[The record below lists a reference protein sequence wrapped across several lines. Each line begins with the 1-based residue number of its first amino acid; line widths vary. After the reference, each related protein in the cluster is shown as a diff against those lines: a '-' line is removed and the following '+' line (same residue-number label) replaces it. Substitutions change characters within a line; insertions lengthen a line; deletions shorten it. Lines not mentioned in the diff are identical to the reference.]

1 MAPIAETMYQV
12 LKPDGSVA
20 LPEVAQTYSAED
32 LRGIYAEMVAGR
44 TLDRRMMKL
53 QRQGRMGTFAPME
66 GQEATCVGA
75 AWGLR
80 PQDWVFPSY
89 REHATVLNRGLPLRT
104 FLEFYRGHGYSN
116 WDVRGLRLGLYTI
129 PIATHLPHAVGQAY
143 YRQLAGSDAI
153 TAVFFGDG
161 ATSASDFHSG
171 MNFAGVWKL
180 PVVFICSNNQYA
192 ISLPFHAQTG
202 AETIAQ
208 KATAYGFE
216 GIRVDGM
223 DPLAVCSAVTD
234 AAHRAR
240 QGGGPT
246 LIEAVN
252 YRFGPHA
259 TADDPRRYRS
269 TEEEKTWRPRDPLL
283 RMRSLLEGLDLWD
296 DQLEK
301 EAVTQMESAIDEVM
315 GELEGRPLPGRERA
329 ITEVYERIPPATAT
343 RFRRSQQARG
353 LTPSDFSPQ
362 LWHPPEEATP
372 QPEPSQNWNMAEAI
386 NAALGEAMDRYPE
399 AIILGEDVG
408 RTGGVFRIT
417 EDLQVKYGPERVID
431 TPLCET
437 GIVGAAIGM
446 AIAGARPIVEIQF
459 DGFVYNCFE
468 QIATHLSR
476 MRFRT
481 QGGLD
486 MPLVVRFPNG
496 GGINAHEFH
505 NESPEALFCHLP
517 GLVVVCPSTPGDA
530 KGLLAAAIDSPDPV
544 IFAEPK
550 VLYRAGRQQ
559 VCSHYYTVPIGRAAT
574 RRQGNDVTVVTYGG
588 MVPVA
593 LEAAE
598 ELAGQASV
606 EVIDLRTLYPWDRET
621 VLSSVTRTGRLVVV
635 QEPPHT
641 AGMAAEITATVAE
654 EAIYELAAPVVRVT
668 GFDAPLPPFA
678 FESYGVLGVPEVS
691 AGILR
696 SLAE

>member
-1 MAPIAETMYQV
+1 MYQV
-12 LKPDGSVA
+12 LRPDGTVA
-20 LPEVAQTYSAED
+20 LPEVAESYSPEV
-32 LRGIYAEMVAGR
+32 LKRIYSEMVAGR
-44 TLDRRMMKL
+44 SLDRRMMSL

-66 GQEATCVGA
+66 GQEAICIGA
-75 AWGLR
+75 ALALK
-80 PQDWVFPSY
+80 PEDWVFPSY
-89 REHATVLNRGLPLRT
+89 REHATVLNKGLPLQT
-104 FLEFYRGHGYSN
+104 FLEFYKGHGYVN
-116 WDVRGLRLGLYTI
+116 WDVRRYRTGLYTI
-129 PIATHLPHAVGQAY
+129 PISTHLPHAVGQAY
-143 YRQLAGSDAI
+143 YAKLRGEKGI
-153 TAVFFGDG
+153 TSVFFGDG

-192 ISLPFHAQTG
+192 ISLPFSSQTG
-202 AETIAQ
+202 AETISQ
-208 KATAYGFE
+208 KAVAYGFE

-223 DPLAVCSAVTD
+223 DPLAVHSAVAE
-234 AAHRAR
+234 AARKAR

-246 LIEAVN
+246 LIEGVT

-269 TEEEKTWRPRDPLL
+269 PDEEQSWRAFDPLI
-283 RMRSLLEGLDLWD
+283 RMRRHLENTGLWNDR
-296 DQLEK
+296 LEK
-301 EAVTQMESAIDEVM
+301 MARTELEAAMDEVM
-315 GELEGRPLPGRERA
+315 ADIEARPLPKRDRA
-329 ITEVYERIPPATAT
+329 ITQVYQRIPRALAEQ
-343 RFRRSQQARG
+343 FHQSQNARG
-353 LTPSDFSPQ
+353 EPTSDFSS
-362 LWHPPEEATP
+362 LIWEAGREIPPD
-372 QPEPSQNWNMAEAI
+372 PEPSESWNMAQAI

-417 EDLQVKYGPERVID
+417 EDLQIKYGSERVID

-437 GIVGAAIGM
+437 GIVGTAIGM

-459 DGFVYNCFE
+459 DGFLYNCFE

-476 MRFRT
+476 MRYRT

-486 MPLVVRFPNG
+486 LPMVVRFPNG

-517 GLVVVCPSTPGDA
+517 GMVVICPSTPTDA

-550 VLYRAGRQQ
+550 VLYRAGRES
-559 VCSHYYTVPIGRAAT
+559 VPSRHYTIPIGRAAI
-574 RRQGNDVTVVTYGG
+574 RQTGSDVTVVTYGG

-593 LEAAE
+593 LRAADQ
-598 ELAGQASV
+598 LADEASV
-606 EVIDLRTLYPWDRET
+606 EVIDLRTLYPWDKET

-635 QEPPHT
+635 QEPPQT
-641 AGMAAEITATVAE
+641 AGMAAEIAATVAE
-654 EAIYELAAPVVRVT
+654 EAIYDLAAPVVRVT

-678 FESYGVLGVPEVS
+678 IESYGVLDVPDVK
-691 AGILR
+691 AGIMR
-696 SLAE
+696 ALAE

>member
-1 MAPIAETMYQV
+1 MYQV
-12 LKPDGSVA
+12 LRPDGTVA
-20 LPEVAQTYSAED
+20 LPEVAESYSPEV
-32 LRGIYAEMVAGR
+32 LKRIYSEMVAGR
-44 TLDRRMMKL
+44 SLDRRMMSL

-66 GQEATCVGA
+66 GQEAICIGA
-75 AWGLR
+75 ALALQ
-80 PQDWVFPSY
+80 PEDWVFPSY
-89 REHATVLNRGLPLRT
+89 REHATVLNKGLPLQT
-104 FLEFYRGHGYSN
+104 FLEFYKGHGYVN
-116 WDVRGLRLGLYTI
+116 WDVRRYRTGLYTI
-129 PIATHLPHAVGQAY
+129 PISTHLPHAVGQAY
-143 YRQLAGSDAI
+143 YAKLRGEKGI
-153 TAVFFGDG
+153 TSVFFGDG

-192 ISLPFHAQTG
+192 ISLPFSSQTG
-202 AETIAQ
+202 AETISQ
-208 KATAYGFE
+208 KAVAYGFE

-223 DPLAVCSAVTD
+223 DPLAVHSAVAE
-234 AAHRAR
+234 AARKAR

-246 LIEAVN
+246 LIEGVT

-269 TEEEKTWRPRDPLL
+269 PDEEQSWRAFDPLIRMRRHLENTGLWNDRLEKTARTE
-283 RMRSLLEGLDLWD
+283 LET
-296 DQLEK
+296 
-301 EAVTQMESAIDEVM
+301 AMDEVM
-315 GELEGRPLPGRERA
+315 ADIEARPLPKRDRA
-329 ITEVYERIPPATAT
+329 ITQVYQRIPRALAEQ
-343 RFRRSQQARG
+343 FHQSQNARG
-353 LTPSDFSPQ
+353 EPASDFSS
-362 LWHPPEEATP
+362 LIWEAGREIPPDP
-372 QPEPSQNWNMAEAI
+372 DPSESWNMAQAI

-417 EDLQVKYGPERVID
+417 EDLQIKYGSERVID

-437 GIVGAAIGM
+437 GIVGTAIGM

-459 DGFVYNCFE
+459 DGFLYNCFE

-476 MRFRT
+476 MRYRT

-486 MPLVVRFPNG
+486 LPMVVRFPNG

-517 GLVVVCPSTPGDA
+517 GMVVICPSTPTDA

-550 VLYRAGRQQ
+550 VLYRAGRES
-559 VCSHYYTVPIGRAAT
+559 VPSRYYTIPIGRAAI
-574 RRQGNDVTVVTYGG
+574 RQTGSDVTVVTYGG

-593 LEAAE
+593 LRAADQ
-598 ELAGQASV
+598 LADEASV
-606 EVIDLRTLYPWDRET
+606 EVIDLRTLYPWDKET

-635 QEPPHT
+635 QEPPQT
-641 AGMAAEITATVAE
+641 AGMAAEIAATVAE
-654 EAIYELAAPVVRVT
+654 EAIYDLAAPVVRVT

-678 FESYGVLGVPEVS
+678 IESYGVLDVPDVK
-691 AGILR
+691 AGIMR
-696 SLAE
+696 ALAE

>member
-1 MAPIAETMYQV
+1 MHQV

-20 LPEVAQTYSAED
+20 LPEVAQGYSPEL
-32 LRGIYAEMVAGR
+32 LRRIHSEMVAGR
-44 TLDRRMMKL
+44 ALDRRMMAL

-66 GQEATCVGA
+66 GQEAICVGA
-75 AWGLR
+75 ASALR
-80 PQDWVFPSY
+80 SEDWVFPSY
-89 REHATVLNRGLPLRT
+89 REHAAVLNRGLPLRT
-104 FLEFYRGHGYSN
+104 FLEFYRGHGYAN
-116 WDVRGLRLGLYTI
+116 WDVRSLRIGLYTI

-143 YRQLAGSDAI
+143 YAKLRGEEGI

-161 ATSASDFHSG
+161 ATSASDFHAG

-192 ISLPFHAQTG
+192 ISLPFRSQTG
-202 AETIAQ
+202 AETVSQ
-208 KATAYGFE
+208 KAVAYGFE

-223 DPLAVCSAVTD
+223 DPLAVHSAVTD
-234 AAHRAR
+234 AARRAR
-240 QGGGPT
+240 EGGGPT
-246 LIEAVN
+246 LIEAVA

-259 TADDPRRYRS
+259 TADDPRRYR
-269 TEEEKTWRPRDPLL
+269 TPEEENSWRPLDPLV
-283 RMRSLLEGLDLWD
+283 RMRRHLENVDLWD
-296 DQLEK
+296 DLLE
-301 EAVTQMESAIDEVM
+301 EQATA
-315 GELEGRPLPGRERA
+315 ELESDVNRILDELEAKPLPPRTRA
-329 ITEVYERIPPATAT
+329 ITQVYRRIPPTIAE
-343 RFRRSQQARG
+343 RFRTSEKAHGRPPGDLSLLVWRFEEK
-353 LTPSDFSPQ
+353 TPLDPG
-362 LWHPPEEATP
+362 
-372 QPEPSQNWNMAEAI
+372 PSQEWNMAQAI

-417 EDLQVKYGPERVID
+417 EDLQIKYGPERVID

-437 GIVGAAIGM
+437 GIVGTAIGM

-459 DGFVYNCFE
+459 DGFLYNCFE
-468 QIATHLSR
+468 QIATHMSR
-476 MRFRT
+476 MRYRT
-481 QGGLD
+481 QGGVDLP
-486 MPLVVRFPNG
+486 MVVRFPNG

-517 GLVVVCPSTPGDA
+517 GMVVICPSTPADA
-530 KGLLAAAIDSPDPV
+530 KGLLAAAVDSSDPV

-550 VLYRAGRQQ
+550 VLYRAGRQS
-559 VCSHYYTVPIGRAAT
+559 VPGGYYTIPIGRASV
-574 RRQGNDVTVVTYGG
+574 RRPGSDVTVVTYGG

-593 LEAAE
+593 VEAAE
-598 ELAGQASV
+598 QLSDQASV

-621 VLSSVTRTGRLVVV
+621 VLSSVARTGRLVVV

-641 AGMAAEITATVAE
+641 AGIAAEITATVAE
-654 EAIYELAAPVVRVT
+654 EAIYDLAAPVVRVT

-678 FESYGVLGVPEVS
+678 FESYGVLSTPDVT

-696 SLAE
+696 ALSS

>member
-1 MAPIAETMYQV
+1 MYQV
-12 LKPDGSVA
+12 LRPDGAVA
-20 LPEVAQTYSAED
+20 LPEVAESYSSEI
-32 LRGIYAEMVAGR
+32 LKRIYSEMVAGR
-44 TLDRRMMKL
+44 ALDRRMMSL

-66 GQEATCVGA
+66 GQEGICVGA
-75 AWGLR
+75 ALALQ

-89 REHATVLNRGLPLRT
+89 REHATVLTKGLPLT
-104 FLEFYRGHGYSN
+104 AFLEFYRGHGYAE
-116 WDVRGLRLGLYTI
+116 WDVRGFRVGLYTI

-143 YRQLAGSDAI
+143 YAKLRGEQSV
-153 TAVFFGDG
+153 TSVFFGDG

-192 ISLPFHAQTG
+192 ISLPFSSQTG
-202 AETIAQ
+202 AETVSQ
-208 KATAYGFE
+208 KAVAYGFE
-216 GIRVDGM
+216 GVRVDGM
-223 DPLAVCSAVTD
+223 DPLAVHSAVTE
-234 AAHRAR
+234 AVRKAR

-246 LIEAVN
+246 LIEGVT

-269 TEEEKTWRPRDPLL
+269 PDEEKSWRAFDPLI
-283 RMRSLLEGLDLWD
+283 RMRRHLENTGRWD
-296 DQLEK
+296 DRLEK
-301 EAVTQMESAIDEVM
+301 VAKTELEAAMDEVM
-315 GELEGRPLPGRERA
+315 EEIEARPMPRRERA
-329 ITEVYERIPPATAT
+329 ITQVYHRIPRSLADQ
-343 RFRRSQQARG
+343 FHRSQQAHGKSPRD
-353 LTPSDFSPQ
+353 LTPDTWQIQRKSLPD
-362 LWHPPEEATP
+362 
-372 QPEPSQNWNMAEAI
+372 PEPSESWNMAQAI

-408 RTGGVFRIT
+408 RTGGVFRVT
-417 EDLQVKYGPERVID
+417 EDLQIKYGPERVID

-437 GIVGAAIGM
+437 GIVGTAIGM

-459 DGFVYNCFE
+459 DGFLYNCFE

-476 MRFRT
+476 MRYRT

-486 MPLVVRFPNG
+486 LPMVVRFPNG

-505 NESPEALFCHLP
+505 NESPETLFCHLP
-517 GLVVVCPSTPGDA
+517 GMVVICPSTPTDA

-550 VLYRAGRQQ
+550 VLYRAGRQS
-559 VCSHYYTVPIGRAAT
+559 VPSRHYTIPIGRAAT
-574 RRQGNDVTVVTYGG
+574 RRRGRDVTLVTYGG

-593 LEAAE
+593 IKAADQLAE
-598 ELAGQASV
+598 EASV
-606 EVIDLRTLYPWDRET
+606 EVIDLRTLYPWDKET
-621 VLSSVTRTGRLVVV
+621 VLSSVARTGRLVVV

-641 AGMAAEITATVAE
+641 AGMAAEIAATVAE
-654 EAIYELAAPVVRVT
+654 EAIYDLAAPVVRVT

-678 FESYGVLGVPEVS
+678 FESYGILDQSDVAS
-691 AGILR
+691 GIMRALT
-696 SLAE
+696 E

>member
-1 MAPIAETMYQV
+1 MYQV

-20 LPEVAQTYSAED
+20 LPEVAQGYSSQ
-32 LRGIYAEMVAGR
+32 LLQSMYQQMVAGR
-44 TLDRRMMKL
+44 TLDRRMMAL

-66 GQEATCVGA
+66 GQEAICIGA
-75 AWGLR
+75 ALALE
-80 PQDWVFPSY
+80 PEDWVFPSY

-104 FLEFYRGHGYSN
+104 FLEFYRGHGYAH
-116 WDVRGLRLGLYTI
+116 WDVRRLRIGLYTI

-143 YRQLAGSDAI
+143 YSRLHREDGI
-153 TAVFFGDG
+153 TTVFFGDG

-171 MNFAGVWKL
+171 MNFAGVWNL

-192 ISLPFHAQTG
+192 ISLPFRGQTR
-202 AETIAQ
+202 AETISQ
-208 KATAYGFE
+208 KAVAYGFE
-216 GIRVDGM
+216 GVRVDGM
-223 DPLAVCSAVTD
+223 DPLAVHSAVST

-240 QGGGPT
+240 EGGGPT
-246 LIEAVN
+246 LIEAVT

-269 TEEEKTWRPRDPLL
+269 PEEENSWRPLDPLVRL
-283 RMRSLLEGLDLWD
+283 RRHLENAGRWD
-296 DQLEK
+296 DGAEK
-301 EAVTQMESAIDEVM
+301 EAIAEVESALDEVL
-315 GELEGRPLPGRERA
+315 GELEARPLPGRDRA
-329 ITEVYERIPPATAT
+329 ITQVYHRIPPALAG
-343 RFRRSQQARG
+343 RFQASQQAHGR
-353 LTPSDFSPQ
+353 PSDDLSRLIWPIEEEI
-362 LWHPPEEATP
+362 PPD
-372 QPEPSQNWNMAEAI
+372 PEPSQEWNMAQAI

-417 EDLQVKYGPERVID
+417 EDLQVKHGPERVID

-437 GIVGAAIGM
+437 GIVGTAIGM

-459 DGFVYNCFE
+459 DGFLYNCFE

-476 MRFRT
+476 MRYRT
-481 QGGLD
+481 QGGVDLP
-486 MPLVVRFPNG
+486 MVVRFPNG

-505 NESPEALFCHLP
+505 NESPESLFCHLP
-517 GLVVVCPSTPGDA
+517 GLVVVCPSTPVDA

-550 VLYRAGRQQ
+550 VLYRARRQP
-559 VCSHYYTVPIGRAAT
+559 VPSRYYTIPIGRASV
-574 RRQGNDVTVVTYGG
+574 RRAGSDVTVVTYGG
-588 MVPVA
+588 MVAPA
-593 LEAAE
+593 LEAADR
-598 ELAGQASV
+598 LAGQAEV

-635 QEPPHT
+635 QEPPRT
-641 AGMAAEITATVAE
+641 AGIAAEIAATVAE
-654 EAIYELAAPVVRVT
+654 EAIYDLAAPVIRVT

-678 FESYGVLGVPEVS
+678 FESYGVLDPEDVT
-691 AGILR
+691 AGIMQ
-696 SLAE
+696 SLAQ